1 MEYLLDS
8 DIIIDLL
15 KNKEPGKSI
24 FLNIPQNKKYIS
36 VISWIEIMYGVEK
49 SPHITRRTNDF
60 VEWMNSFIVQVLNI
74 DINVAKEF
82 TKLKIHL
89 ERIGFRLS
97 DFDLFIAA
105 TAIAH
110 NLTLVT
116 RNAKHFSRIKNLNVF
131 K

>member
-24 FLNIPQNKKYIS
+24 FLNIPQNKKHLS

-49 SPHITRRTNDF
+49 SPHIARRTNDF
-60 VEWMNSFIVQVLNI
+60 VEWMNSFIVQILNI
-74 DINVAKEF
+74 DVNVAKKF

-89 ERIGFRLS
+89 ERIGFKLS
-97 DFDLFIAA
+97 DFDLFVAA
-105 TAIAH
+105 TAIVH
-110 NLTLVT
+110 NLT
-116 RNAKHFSRIKNLNVF
+116 
-131 K
+131 